1 MNAPATRSPLS
12 RMKTRRFSPLSRP
25 AILACAALALAGCS
39 LLPTPKKD
47 PTRFY
52 VLTGPT
58 ATELNT
64 GYKKGHLKVGVRSVT
79 VAPYLDGKTM
89 IVRRGPNEIDYRDYA
104 RWAEPLATGINRM
117 LVARLH
123 LSDRVQRV
131 FPQPFPFDTTRDVD
145 LQVSVLRCEGL
156 VKADG
161 TATISFMCGIELVR
175 AGEQAGAGEVLLR
188 EVYEAPETP
197 WQEGD
202 YAELAR
208 RLSEEVARVADRVL
222 TALPAE

>member
-1 MNAPATRSPLS
+1 MNTRPFSRFFRSALFALS
-12 RMKTRRFSPLSRP
+12 
-25 AILACAALALAGCS
+25 ALGFAGCS
-39 LLPTPKKD
+39 LLPTPQKD

-64 GYKKGHLKVGVRSVT
+64 GYKKGHLRVGVRSVT

-145 LQVSVLRCEGL
+145 LHVSVLRCEGL

-161 TATISFMCGIELVR
+161 TASVGFLCGIELVR

-188 EVYEAPETP
+188 EVYEAPQTP
-197 WQEGD
+197 WREGD

-222 TALPAE
+222 AALPAE

>member
-1 MNAPATRSPLS
+1 MNTRPFS
-12 RMKTRRFSPLSRP
+12 RFSRSALFALS
-25 AILACAALALAGCS
+25 ALGFAGCS
-39 LLPTPKKD
+39 LLPTPQKD

-145 LQVSVLRCEGL
+145 LHVSVLRCEGL

-161 TATISFMCGIELVR
+161 TASVGFLCGIELVR

-188 EVYEAPETP
+188 EVYEAPQIP
-197 WQEGD
+197 WREGD

-222 TALPAE
+222 AALPAE

>member
-1 MNAPATRSPLS
+1 VKPSVLLS
-12 RMKTRRFSPLSRP
+12 FLTRMKTRPFLS
-25 AILACAALALAGCS
+25 IVHSALLFFAVLGLVGCS
-39 LLPTPKKD
+39 LLPAPRKD

-52 VLTGPT
+52 VLTGPS
-58 ATELNT
+58 ANELNS
-64 GYKKGHLKVGVRSVT
+64 GHKKGQIKVGVRSVT

-123 LSDRVQRV
+123 LSERVQRV
-131 FPQPFPFDTTRDVD
+131 IPQPFPFDTTRDVD
-145 LQVSVLRCEGL
+145 VQVNILRCEGM
-156 VKADG
+156 VKKDG
-161 TATISFMCGIELVR
+161 TASVSFMCGIELVR

-188 EVYEAPETP
+188 EVYEAPQTP
-197 WQEGD
+197 WREGD

-222 TALPAE
+222 AALPAE

>member
-1 MNAPATRSPLS
+1 MTTRLPAPLLRPLVC
-12 RMKTRRFSPLSRP
+12 
-25 AILACAALALAGCS
+25 AGAALLLAGCS
-39 LLPTPKKD
+39 LLPSPKKD

-58 ATELNT
+58 ATEVNT
-64 GYKKGHLKVGVRSVT
+64 RLSQGHLKVGVRAVT

-145 LQVSVLRCEGL
+145 VHVSVLRCEGL

-222 TALPAE
+222 AALPAE

>member
-1 MNAPATRSPLS
+1 MHS
-12 RMKTRRFSPLSRP
+12 RLFQVSRHT
-25 AILACAALALAGCS
+25 LLVFVALGFAGCS
-39 LLPTPKKD
+39 LLPMPKKD

-58 ATELNT
+58 ANELNT
-64 GYKKGHLKVGVRSVT
+64 GHKKGQIKVGVRSVT

-131 FPQPFPFDTTRDVD
+131 IPQPFPFDTTRDVD
-145 LQVSVLRCEGL
+145 VQVSVLRCEGM
-156 VKADG
+156 VKKDG
-161 TATISFMCGIELVR
+161 KSFVSFMCGIELVR
-175 AGEQAGAGEVLLR
+175 AGEQAGSGEVLLR

-197 WQEGD
+197 WREGD

-222 TALPAE
+222 AALPSE